1 MPALL
6 YLLMK
11 YAYAPSPKMKAR
23 PTPPSARAEYL
34 VRGGGG
40 SQLTERHPRG
50 SHQGTGGRYGW

>member
-34 VRGGGG
+34 VRGGGVA
-40 SQLTERHPRG
+40 S
-50 SHQGTGGRYGW
+50 